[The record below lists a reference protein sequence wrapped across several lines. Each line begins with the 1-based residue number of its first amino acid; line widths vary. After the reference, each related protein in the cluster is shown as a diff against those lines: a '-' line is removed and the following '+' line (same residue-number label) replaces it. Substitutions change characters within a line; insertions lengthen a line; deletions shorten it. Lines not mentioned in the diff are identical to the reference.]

1 MKRSNMPIGAVG
13 ITAMFVF
20 LYACQK
26 GLSGVSAA
34 KASITASSTNV
45 AVGQVVNL
53 AVVNAPWGTHN
64 VWSGTGGRA
73 ALFNLANVQG
83 AANVSFSK
91 PGTYVITVWFESGA
105 GADSLAGFD
114 STQVPH
120 DSVIYYPPPPD
131 STGYHGDTTGY
142 HGDTTGYHGDT
153 TGYHGDTTGYH
164 WDTTGYHVD
173 TTGYHGDTTGYHGD
187 TTHYYG
193 DTTHH
198 GGDSTINHNTRPV
211 IGSASIV
218 ITVH

>member
-1 MKRSNMPIGAVG
+1 MKRSNMLMGAVG
-13 ITAMFVF
+13 ITAICVF

-45 AVGQVVNL
+45 AVGQAVNL
-53 AVVNAPWGTHN
+53 AVLNAPWGTHN
-64 VWSGTGGRA
+64 VWSSTGGRA

-91 PGTYVITVWFESGA
+91 PGTYVVTVWFESGA
-105 GADSLAGFD
+105 GADSLANFD
-114 STQVPH
+114 TTQVPH

-131 STGYHGDTTGY
+131 STGYYHGDTTGY

-153 TGYHGDTTGYH
+153 TGYH
-164 WDTTGYHVD
+164 VD
-173 TTGYHGDTTGYHGD
+173 TTGYHGDTTSYYGD

-193 DTTHH
+193 DSTHH
-198 GGDSTINHNTRPV
+198 GGDSTINHHPKPV

-218 ITVH
+218 IVVH